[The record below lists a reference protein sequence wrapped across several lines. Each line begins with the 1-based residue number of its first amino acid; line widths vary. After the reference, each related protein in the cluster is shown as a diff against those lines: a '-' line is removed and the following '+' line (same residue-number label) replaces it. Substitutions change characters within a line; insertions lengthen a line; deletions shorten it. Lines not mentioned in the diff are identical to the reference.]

1 MVCGGA
7 PVSARPRSL
16 ALALALVWPAHGAA
30 GQEQTIELRGVLQKL
45 ENMEVAQGKVLHQLE
60 SIERQLDEVRR
71 TFPTGQ
77 ARIPPRTV
85 APDAPVSIEG
95 APRKG
100 SDAAT
105 LVLIEYADFQCPYCG
120 DFARRTLPELEKR
133 YVATGK
139 VQLVFRNLPLQ
150 EIHPQ
155 ALMAAEA
162 AECAEQ
168 QGKFWDVHDALF
180 MDQRLD
186 EASLVAK
193 ARAANLD
200 LARFSTCAQGPGA
213 VKVRQDLA
221 AARALGLAMTP
232 TFLVG
237 RRQADGLVKVERVIS
252 GARDAAAFAAVL
264 DPMLTES
271 LVQR

>member
-7 PVSARPRSL
+7 PVSARAHSL
-16 ALALALVWPAHGAA
+16 ALALVLVWPAHEAV
-30 GQEQTIELRGVLQKL
+30 GQEHTLELRGVLQKL
-45 ENMEVAQGKVLHQLE
+45 ENMEVAQGKVLHHLE

-77 ARIPPRTV
+77 PKTPPRTV

-100 SDAAT
+100 PDSAT
-105 LVLIEYADFQCPYCG
+105 LVLIEYADFQCPFCR
-120 DFARRTLPELEKR
+120 DFARHTLPELEKR

-162 AECAEQ
+162 AECAEE
-168 QGKFWDVHDALF
+168 QGKFWEVHDALF

-186 EASLVAK
+186 ETSLLAK
-193 ARAANLD
+193 VRAADLD
-200 LARFSTCAQGPGA
+200 LARFSTCVQGPGA

-221 AARALGLAMTP
+221 ASRALGLAVTP
-232 TFLVG
+232 TFLIG
-237 RRQADGLVKVERVIS
+237 RRQATGLVKVERVIT
-252 GARDAAAFAAVL
+252 GVKDTAAFAAVL
-264 DPMLTES
+264 DSMLAES
-271 LVQR
+271 LAQR